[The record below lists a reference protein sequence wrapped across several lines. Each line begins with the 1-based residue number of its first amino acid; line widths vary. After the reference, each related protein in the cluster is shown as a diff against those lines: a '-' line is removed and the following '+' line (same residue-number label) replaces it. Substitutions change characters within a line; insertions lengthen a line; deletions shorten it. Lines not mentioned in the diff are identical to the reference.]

1 LFIFLS
7 IKQKQN

>member
-1 LFIFLS
+1 MS